1 MVRSSLA
8 KLPLCSRADIQSEKT
23 LRQVSM
29 TPGGTQ
35 MGTPAPSEAPSS
47 TSGGT
52 PSRRGRRGRGASQ
65 PPPSSQPP
73 SDAVPPSESSEQ
85 ASNLVV
91 WGTDVSVASV
101 RAKFK
106 RFIETF
112 MVADAEEDER
122 MDGYDRS
129 EPFYLQKLEEVRVI
143 M

>member
-1 MVRSSLA
+1 
-8 KLPLCSRADIQSEKT
+8 
-23 LRQVSM
+23 M

-35 MGTPAPSEAPSS
+35 VGTPAPSEAPSS

-52 PSRRGRRGRGASQ
+52 PKRGRRSRSVTQ

-73 SDAVPPSESSEQ
+73 SDAVPPSETSEQ

-101 RAKFK
+101 RTKFK

-122 MDGYDRS
+122 MDGYERS
-129 EPFYLQKLEEVRVI
+129 EPFYLQKLEEVCNTNSSFWAVHSLFVRTLV
-143 M
+143 